1 MSVFF
6 FPHSP
11 SETAAQKLLFAT
23 IGETWPLSS
32 MREKSSENKRPAAV
46 TEPNAMELS
55 FVEIAEALDTC
66 LDRARLSRPLSQ
78 CVVRP
83 PGMGSADPTGLS
95 ASDASAR

>member
-11 SETAAQKLLFAT
+11 SETAAQKLLFT
-23 IGETWPLSS
+23 TVGETWPLSS

-78 CVVRP
+78 SCRSSSWH
-83 PGMGSADPTGLS
+83 GQ
-95 ASDASAR
+95 R